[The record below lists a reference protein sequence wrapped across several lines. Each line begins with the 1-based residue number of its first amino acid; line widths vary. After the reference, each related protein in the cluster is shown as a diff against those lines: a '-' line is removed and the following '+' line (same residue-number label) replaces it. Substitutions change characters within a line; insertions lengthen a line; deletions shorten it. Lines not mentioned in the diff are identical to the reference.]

1 MPRDHSAQETS
12 AFIVYALCFPSEVT
26 VDEARLIYASPSFHR
41 AAALSMAN
49 RCSERRYGRTP
60 MLMATMIA
68 ASICALSM
76 AIGFI
81 VRRQVTWSPACAGA
95 PASVGAPG
103 RWTSVASG
111 LLKPDRAIAG
121 LVIWL
126 TLLDAA
132 LALAAPWPLKVV
144 VDYGVGHRPLP
155 PSLVWAGRLT
165 PVGVAVAAAAAG
177 LLLLLA
183 GAVAGYLVTVLVAT
197 VGERMTVRLRGALVE
212 HVLRA
217 QPRAVAAYPLGEL
230 TSRLGGDAARVSD
243 TVAAIVDTLVPDA
256 ALLAGMTTI
265 TAILDWRL
273 TLVVLGIIP
282 LYALTARLRNRA
294 LRGAQRQSRARS
306 GELAA
311 FAADLLARLPAVH
324 VFGRAA
330 DETGR
335 YNEASSQAA
344 RAAVA
349 AVDAGARFIPVND
362 TLPGLGLAAALVAG
376 TVEVASGRLTIG
388 GLLVFL
394 AYLSSLTG
402 PVRSLAR
409 VSGVIARGTASRDRI
424 AELLCLPP
432 LRPVLV
438 TRPPAGTRG
447 RGRGLAISLERVS
460 YAHQPGRPVL
470 TSASLNVPGGS
481 LVCVTGPSGSGKST
495 LLSLL
500 VRLADPQSGR
510 ITVGG
515 RDISGLSPG
524 ELRALVSFVPQDP
537 WLHTG
542 TIADNIGY
550 GRRGAT
556 RAQIL
561 AAAECAGVAAFASG
575 LPDGYDTPVGEH
587 GHQLSG
593 GQQRRVALGRAL
605 LRDSPVL
612 LLDEPTTGL
621 DPATESRVID
631 DLLAATRGR
640 TLILVSHQP
649 GLIARAERVVRVH
662 AGTITE
668 AGRMDLSGSPEGTKS
683 PAAVFPATAGSV

>member
-1 MPRDHSAQETS
+1 MPQDHSAQETS

-515 RDISGLSPG
+515 RDISGRIRGCTPAPSRTTSATGAAGRPERRSSP
-524 ELRALVSFVPQDP
+524 RP
-537 WLHTG
+537 
-542 TIADNIGY
+542 N
-550 GRRGAT
+550 
-556 RAQIL
+556 
-561 AAAECAGVAAFASG
+561 
-575 LPDGYDTPVGEH
+575 
-587 GHQLSG
+587 
-593 GQQRRVALGRAL
+593 
-605 LRDSPVL
+605 
-612 LLDEPTTGL
+612 
-621 DPATESRVID
+621 
-631 DLLAATRGR
+631 
-640 TLILVSHQP
+640 
-649 GLIARAERVVRVH
+649 ARAWR
-662 AGTITE
+662 
-668 AGRMDLSGSPEGTKS
+668 PS
-683 PAAVFPATAGSV
+683 PAACRTDTTPRSVNTGTSCPAASNAASPSAGRCCATAPCSSSTSRRPAWIPRRNPASSTTCSPLPAAGHSSSSATSRDSSPGRNGSSGSMRAPSPRLAAWT

>member
-460 YAHQPGRPVL
+460 Y
-470 TSASLNVPGGS
+470 
-481 LVCVTGPSGSGKST
+481 
-495 LLSLL
+495 
-500 VRLADPQSGR
+500 
-510 ITVGG
+510 
-515 RDISGLSPG
+515 
-524 ELRALVSFVPQDP
+524 VPQDP